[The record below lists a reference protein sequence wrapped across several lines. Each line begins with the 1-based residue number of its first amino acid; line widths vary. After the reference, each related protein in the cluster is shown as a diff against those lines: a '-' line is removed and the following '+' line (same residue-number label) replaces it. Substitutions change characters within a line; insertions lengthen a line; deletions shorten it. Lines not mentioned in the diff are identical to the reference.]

1 MGSTVSADA
10 GAATERRVA
19 AEAQASY
26 DNGRARHR
34 DGWVRD
40 YAPLVKRIAH
50 HMMAR
55 LPASVELD
63 DIIQAGMMGLLDAIG
78 RFEENRGARF
88 DTYAAQRIRG
98 AILDELREHD
108 WLPRGARRDM
118 RRIEKAIRALE
129 QRHGRAPTE
138 PEVAR
143 ELAMPL
149 DQYQEM
155 LQNARGCQIFHF
167 EDLLDT
173 DDGQF
178 LERQTI
184 EQPEPGPLEHLLN
197 EDLREQLS
205 AAIEK
210 LPEREKLV
218 MSMYYERELN
228 LREIG
233 AVLGVSE
240 SRVCQLHTQA
250 IARLRS
256 QIREQ

>member
-1 MGSTVSADA
+1 MP
-10 GAATERRVA
+10 
-19 AEAQASY
+19 Y
-26 DNGRARHR
+26 DSGPVRNR
-34 DGWVRD
+34 DNWVRE

-63 DIIQAGMMGLLDAIG
+63 DIIQAGMMGLLDAIN

-108 WLPRGARRDM
+108 WLPRGVRRDM
-118 RRIEKAIRALE
+118 RRIEKAIRSLE
-129 QRHGRAPTE
+129 QRHGRAATE

-143 ELAMPL
+143 ELEISL
-149 DQYQEM
+149 EQYQQL

-167 EDLLDT
+167 EDLVDT

-178 LERQTI
+178 LERQTV
-184 EQPEPGPLEHLLN
+184 EQPDPGPLEHLLN
-197 EDLREQLS
+197 ENMREHLS
-205 AAIEK
+205 AAIDR

-256 QIREQ
+256 QIREQWA